1 MDHKVFVGY
10 ASTLSDVSRE
20 VRSAADVIQKS
31 GIADAVTW
39 EATPAQG
46 RLIIET
52 VLAQIDQ
59 SSVCLFD
66 ITTLSPNV
74 LFEVGYAFS
83 KRKHVLLSVSNSQ
96 GTARQN
102 WKSLDIFSTAG
113 CLFYDTG
120 AELANKFMTGFEAAS
135 QKTLWDDVAQ
145 ALEAQN
151 RASLFYAPAFQP
163 SEADRN
169 LRRLVNAERDIG
181 TSVRMADPG
190 EQGSAP
196 LAWYVNAVYSSAA
209 TLLHMTASRGSRG
222 AVSNA
227 RSAFLAGMA
236 KGLQRPLLVVA
247 EEEYDGPVDYKDLL
261 YVYHNKKRLKEH
273 FKTWL
278 ATAFQAVQGDS
289 EDRETPLAA
298 PRLELATEL
307 KHLKFGEYV
316 AEDEEDALD
325 DYFVRTSE
333 YEAVLTENSVAFVGR
348 KGVGKSANM
357 IRASQELREDKRN
370 LVCVV
375 QPSTYELEGLV
386 GILKSMDVDGS
397 QDFLVESF
405 WKFLLYSEIA
415 ITAIESAEKTPAG
428 IVAGTPIA
436 QLRDYVSQ
444 NSISEDFSIR
454 LERAV
459 QDALAKI
466 PSALSESIEA
476 RRRNIIQTLHGGL
489 VSNLRRLLGEAL
501 SERNR
506 VAILVDNL
514 DTAWRKNAQLNSLGI
529 LLLGLLGAA
538 NKVSDE
544 FKRQGNKLS
553 RVNVTMAVFLRSDI
567 FDEVIKE
574 AREPDKVNTRRID
587 WGQRSLLTRVMDE
600 RYLAVSVEGTNP
612 SELWERYFCAEVDGR
627 STREYI
633 LDRILPRPRD
643 FVFFCKAAV
652 FNAVNARHDR
662 IDISDIREAEKAY
675 SKFALDAL
683 LVEYGTSIGHLED
696 VLYEFAGVD
705 SIITK
710 EHAIDS
716 IKSATGVNKEAAD
729 EILDKLIWISFLGVE
744 VREGEFTYP
753 ESGPAL
759 RKAKVLARKISTESG
774 REGRLQMHPAYRNFL
789 DSREVKG

>member
-10 ASTLSDVSRE
+10 AQTPDDVSHE
-20 VRSAADVIQKS
+20 VRSAADIIQKS
-31 GIADAVTW
+31 GVADTVTW

-52 VLAQIDQ
+52 ILSQIDK

-66 ITTLSPNV
+66 ITTLSQNV

-83 KRKHVLLSVSNSQ
+83 KRKHVLLSLSTSKGMAQ
-96 GTARQN
+96 QN

-113 CLFYDTG
+113 CLFYETG
-120 AELANKFMTGFEAAS
+120 TELANKFMTGFDVAGE
-135 QKTLWDDVAQ
+135 KTLWDDIAKS
-145 ALEAQN
+145 LEVQN
-151 RASLFYAPAFQP
+151 KNSLFYAPAFQT

-169 LRRLVNAERDIG
+169 LRRLVNAERETG
-181 TSVRMADPG
+181 TRVRMADPG

-209 TLLHMTASRGSRG
+209 TLLQMTAHRGNRG
-222 AVSNA
+222 VVSNA

-236 KGLQRPLLVVA
+236 KGLERPLLIVV

-273 FKTWL
+273 FNYWL
-278 ATAFQAVQGDS
+278 ATALRTAPRGDDGNPGS
-289 EDRETPLAA
+289 ITVA

-316 AEDEEDALD
+316 AEDESDALD
-325 DYFVRTSE
+325 EYFVRTSE

-375 QPSTYELEGLV
+375 QPNTYELEGLV
-386 GILKSMDVDGS
+386 GILKSIDADGS

-415 ITAIESAEKTPAG
+415 ITAVNAAEKMPAG
-428 IVAGTPIA
+428 VVAGTPMA
-436 QLRDYVSQ
+436 QLRDYLAQ
-444 NSISEDFSIR
+444 NSIEEDFSIR
-454 LERAV
+454 LERVV
-459 QDALAKI
+459 QDALTKLPQASK
-466 PSALSESIEA
+466 SIEE
-476 RRRNIIQTLHGGL
+476 RRRNIVQTLHGSF

-501 SERNR
+501 SDRNR

-514 DTAWRKNAQLNSLGI
+514 DTAWRKNGQLRSLGI

-538 NKVSDE
+538 SKVSDE

-587 WGQRSLLTRVMDE
+587 WSQRILLTRVMDE
-600 RYLAVSVEGTNP
+600 RYLAVRSEGTSP
-612 SELWERYFCAEVDGR
+612 SELWERYFCADVNGR

-652 FNAVNARHDR
+652 FHAVNARHDQV
-662 IDISDIREAEKAY
+662 DISDIREAERDY

-683 LVEYGTSIGHLED
+683 LVEYGASVTHLED
-696 VLYEFAGVD
+696 VLYEFVGENSVISKENALATIGSTAGIGREESV
-705 SIITK
+705 
-710 EHAIDS
+710 
-716 IKSATGVNKEAAD
+716 
-729 EILDKLIWISFLGVE
+729 EILDKLISISFFGIE

-753 ESGPAL
+753 ERGPDL
-759 RKAKVLARKISTESG
+759 RKAKVLARRISKGSSKE
-774 REGRLQMHPAYRNFL
+774 ERLQIHPAYRNFL
-789 DSREVKG
+789 DVQEAEG